1 MVQFTLP
8 RNSAL
13 VCTEPSSFT
22 RTIPASRIE
31 SSATLRNCA
40 LTFPSTTITG
50 AFRGD
55 DGATI
60 TLNGDT
66 TVTST
71 FTANP
76 PPPTTQCV
84 VPKLKGKKLGAAK
97 IAIRKAHCRVGKV
110 TKVKSTRKHR
120 NRVLSQ
126 NPKPGKHLREGSKVA
141 LKVGT

>member
-1 MVQFTLP
+1 
-8 RNSAL
+8 
-13 VCTEPSSFT
+13 
-22 RTIPASRIE
+22 
-31 SSATLRNCA
+31 
-40 LTFPSTTITG
+40 
-50 AFRGD
+50 
-55 DGATI
+55 
-60 TLNGDT
+60 
-66 TVTST
+66 
-71 FTANP
+71 
-76 PPPTTQCV
+76 